1 MNNCNQQLLKEAL
14 EVHNIFLT
22 ESIKSSDVNI
32 SDLKEKLSIK
42 YPLLAEN
49 SSIMTMALSNKYD
62 HNILS
67 YMLNMKEK
75 MDNGDLSEREASINV
90 GQILVDKV
98 VKPSIEKNKKK

>member
-1 MNNCNQQLLKEAL
+1 MNNDNKQLLKEAL
-14 EVHNIFLT
+14 EAHNIFLT
-22 ESIKSSDVNI
+22 EKIKSHDVDI
-32 SDLKEKLSIK
+32 SGLKEKLNIK
-42 YPLLAEN
+42 FPLLSKN
-49 SSIMTMALSNKYD
+49 PSILAMSLSDKYD

-98 VKPSIEKNKKK
+98 VKPSIGKNKKN

>member
-1 MNNCNQQLLKEAL
+1 MNNCKEQLLKEAL

-22 ESIKSSDVNI
+22 ESIKSSDVNT

-42 YPLLAEN
+42 YPLLAEH

-98 VKPSIEKNKKK
+98 VKPSIEKK

>member
-1 MNNCNQQLLKEAL
+1 MNNCKEQLLKEAL

-22 ESIKSSDVNI
+22 ESIKSSDVNT

-42 YPLLAEN
+42 YPLLAEH

-90 GQILVDKV
+90 GQILVDKA
-98 VKPSIEKNKKK
+98 VKPSIEKK

>member
-1 MNNCNQQLLKEAL
+1 MNNCKEQLLKEAL
-14 EVHNIFLT
+14 EVRNIFLT
-22 ESIKSSDVNI
+22 ESIKSSDVNT

-42 YPLLAEN
+42 YPLLAEH

-98 VKPSIEKNKKK
+98 VKPSIEKK

>member
-1 MNNCNQQLLKEAL
+1 MDNNNEQLLKEAL

-22 ESIKSSDVNI
+22 ESIKSSSLNI
-32 SDLKEKLSIK
+32 PALKEKLSIK
-42 YPLLAEN
+42 YPILAEN
-49 SSIMTMALSNKYD
+49 SGIMSMALSNKYD

>member
-1 MNNCNQQLLKEAL
+1 MNNCKEQLLKEAL

-22 ESIKSSDVNI
+22 ESIKSSDVNT

-42 YPLLAEN
+42 YPLLAEH

-67 YMLNMKEK
+67 HMLNMKEK

-98 VKPSIEKNKKK
+98 VKPSIEKK

>member
-1 MNNCNQQLLKEAL
+1 MNNCNQQLLNEAL

-22 ESIKSSDVNI
+22 ESIKYSDFNI